1 MKFEGTR
8 PWGQDKEILAYTF
21 SIGREELSVLF
32 HALVYMKKHTP
43 EITETQIF
51 CARLN
56 TLRKQLGEILNIA
69 KDTKTTNHWDSKKT
83 TE

>member
-21 SIGREELSVLF
+21 SIGKEELNVLF
-32 HALVYMKKHTP
+32 HAVVYTKKHIP

-51 CARLN
+51 RSRLR
-56 TLRKQLGEILNIA
+56 TLQKQFCEVWNIA
-69 KDTKTTNHWDSKKT
+69 KEAKTENHWDIKK
-83 TE
+83 